1 MIKLKLRISAINPI
15 LIILSLLIPVLAI
28 SQDAVVLQDHQQYRK
43 EVVENMQKVMGKFP
57 KRSDLKHSDILVI
70 V

>member
-15 LIILSLLIPVLAI
+15 LIILFLLIPVLAI
-28 SQDAVVLQDHQQYRK
+28 SQDAMVLQDHQKYRK
-43 EVVENMQKVMGKFP
+43 EVVENMQKVQNLQNVQNVE
-57 KRSDLKHSDILVI
+57 SLKKVQN